1 MAAKSINIR
10 AGFDMKAFSTSSQN
24 LTRSLENT
32 GKKMK
37 SIGQSMSMYV
47 TAPIVG
53 MMALSL
59 KAFDE
64 QAKSIAQVEA
74 GLKSTGNAVGIT
86 SQQLQKMA
94 SDLQKTSLFGDEE
107 ILKNATAQLLTFTNI
122 AGSEFKRTQE
132 AALNLA
138 TRLDGDLKSSSIML
152 GKALNDP
159 VANLSALS
167 RAGIQFS
174 TEQKTLVK
182 SLVETN
188 RLADAQNLIL
198 DELEKQYG
206 GSAEAAARAGLG
218 PFKQLQMS
226 IGDLSEEF
234 GAIIAEYLI
243 PFADKLKGLAESFSE
258 LSDGT
263 KKTIVVIAALAAA
276 IGPLIFMVGALSTAF
291 AFLLANPIVLAIV
304 GVTLVIGGLAIA
316 MSDASD
322 KTVELTKTQQLLGK
336 TSEEYQKNL
345 DGEKAKLDNVFA
357 KLKQTNKGSKDRK
370 RLIDEINSTYG
381 TTLKNLTDEDAFIN
395 QLDTSYADLIKSMTK
410 KVKLSLKEDVL
421 KDLLT
426 IESELTSSI
435 ENIGKSIENIPR
447 NNFGAIIGDINAPAA
462 AETEKN
468 NKKHFDTLLEQ
479 QKKFTKELAENK
491 AEQSKIFQGDFL
503 KDLTPTPTKTITAN
517 IKETIESSLD
527 GMVVPMPTLDF
538 SKLNIANPN
547 DLVKVKPIEIDV
559 KMNKDGFDQAVESI
573 GNFAT
578 TAQTKAL
585 KIGEEMGAALS
596 NGLQD
601 LATEGL
607 VSFGKFLGDVM
618 SGGDMT
624 IEDFGLGLLDSIGK
638 FMGQFGEAM
647 IAMGIA
653 EALLQTSIATMNPA
667 AAIIGGVALVA
678 AGAAISSLSKKG
690 IDTGLTPPPPAPPPP
705 FLGGGGS
712 EGFMN
717 SMDIRISGRDL
728 ILVQERERAFTR

>member
-336 TSEEYQKNL
+336 TSKEYQKNL

>member
-263 KKTIVVIAALAAA
+263 KKTIVVIALLAAA

-426 IESELTSSI
+426 IESELTSAI

-538 SKLNIANPN
+538 SKLNIGNLN

-690 IDTGLTPPPPAPPPP
+690 IDTGSTSPAPAPPPP

>member
-426 IESELTSSI
+426 IESELTSAI

-538 SKLNIANPN
+538 SKLNIGNLN

-618 SGGDMT
+618 PGGDMKVQ
-624 IEDFGLGLLDSIGK
+624 DFGLGLLDSIGK

-653 EALLQTSIATMNPA
+653 EALLQTSISTMNPA
-667 AAIIGGVALVA
+667 PAIIGGVALVA

-690 IDTGLTPPPPAPPPP
+690 IDTGSTSPAPAPPPP